1 MITFLP
7 CADFD
12 AIARLLDDKRL
23 GGQRTEAWAILKW
36 LRAPQEYPKLVK
48 AGYCAMWSG
57 YEEALVKYVN
67 AMLREWARRGKK
79 NDVLKPGD
87 AALGLKESASPPMPP
102 WLGEERLHSCHRD
115 ALMAKLPSHYGRLGW
130 SETGTEYDGSY
141 LWPERL
147 PDGSW
152 VLRWP
157 KAARRPHIPIGG
169 EPAAVAASPSS
180 EPPAT
185 PVQSD
190 RANTTCTTGGRKRV
204 SKRAR
209 GVDAASDAAP
219 PPAPPALASGGPA
232 ADRAALVEEWER
244 LTKRSLPELAKAHKW
259 PIRFDHCFQRVALD
273 AAFGGCWYEHLD
285 RKKGAAIK
293 QIGAADLAR
302 AVAAARRM
310 AEEGAGAVREMDQAS
325 LRWRGKQPKLGGG
338 K

>member
-1 MITFLP
+1 MHGAVPMITFLP

-87 AALGLKESASPPMPP
+87 AALGLEELASPPMPP

-130 SETGTEYDGSY
+130 AETGTEYDGSY

-147 PDGSW
+147 SDGSW

-157 KAARRPHIPIGG
+157 KAAKRPHIAIGG
-169 EPAAVAASPSS
+169 EPAAVAASPPS
-180 EPPAT
+180 EPRAT

-190 RANTTCTTGGRKRV
+190 RANNDGR
-204 SKRAR
+204 KRAR
-209 GVDAASDAAP
+209 GADAASDAAP
-219 PPAPPALASGGPA
+219 PPAPPAFASGGPA

-244 LTKRSLPELAKAHKW
+244 LTKRSLPEPAKAHKLTLTLTQT
-259 PIRFDHCFQRVALD
+259 RTRTRTRTQTLTLALT
-273 AAFGGCWYEHLD
+273 LTVT
-285 RKKGAAIK
+285 
-293 QIGAADLAR
+293 LT
-302 AVAAARRM
+302 
-310 AEEGAGAVREMDQAS
+310 
-325 LRWRGKQPKLGGG
+325 LTLTLLQP
-338 K
+338 

>member
-87 AALGLKESASPPMPP
+87 AALGLKESTSPPMPP

-157 KAARRPHIPIGG
+157 KAARRPHIAIGG
-169 EPAAVAASPSS
+169 EPAAVAASPPS
-180 EPPAT
+180 EPRAT

-190 RANTTCTTGGRKRV
+190 RANNDGR
-204 SKRAR
+204 KRAR
-209 GVDAASDAAP
+209 GADAASDAAP
-219 PPAPPALASGGPA
+219 PPAPPAFASGGPA
-232 ADRAALVEEWER
+232 ADRAAFVEEWER
-244 LTKRSLPELAKAHKW
+244 LTKRSLPELAKAHISLTLSLTLTLIPLTLT
-259 PIRFDHCFQRVALD
+259 PI
-273 AAFGGCWYEHLD
+273 
-285 RKKGAAIK
+285 
-293 QIGAADLAR
+293 
-302 AVAAARRM
+302 
-310 AEEGAGAVREMDQAS
+310 
-325 LRWRGKQPKLGGG
+325 QPPP
-338 K
+338 